1 MENYFWNTEEGG
13 RKKQVYVLVIYDII
27 KNKTRNKFAKVL
39 QGYGFRVQKSAF
51 EAIIDEKLFD
61 QLVKE
66 IPTLINSSEDTV
78 RVYKIRGV
86 GEVRLFGNSKAIKTE
101 ETIIL

>member
-27 KNKTRNKFAKVL
+27 KNKTRVKFVKAL

-51 EAIIDEKLFD
+51 EAIIDEKLFN
-61 QLVKE
+61 QLLKE
-66 IPTLINSSEDTV
+66 IPALINPDEDTV
-78 RVYKIRGV
+78 RVYKIRGI
-86 GEVRLFGNSKAIKTE
+86 GEVRLFGNSEVIKAE
-101 ETIIL
+101 ETTIL

>member
-1 MENYFWNTEEGG
+1 M
-13 RKKQVYVLVIYDII
+13 
-27 KNKTRNKFAKVL
+27 L

-86 GEVRLFGNSKAIKTE
+86 GEVRLFGNSKAIKVE
-101 ETIIL
+101 ETVIL

>member
-27 KNKTRNKFAKVL
+27 KTKTRTKFAKTL

-51 EAIIDEKLFD
+51 EAIIDERLYN
-61 QLVKE
+61 QLIKE
-66 IPTLINSSEDTV
+66 IPTLINPEEDKV

-86 GEVRLFGNSKAIKTE
+86 GEVKLLGNSKAIKAE
-101 ETIIL
+101 ETIIM

>member
-13 RKKQVYVLVIYDII
+13 RKKQVYVLVIYDI
-27 KNKTRNKFAKVL
+27 NKTKTRTKFAKTL

-51 EAIIDEKLFD
+51 EAIIDERLYN
-61 QLVKE
+61 QLIKE
-66 IPTLINSSEDTV
+66 IPTLINPEEDTV

-86 GEVRLFGNSKAIKTE
+86 GEVKLFGNSKAIKAE
-101 ETIIL
+101 ETIIM

>member
-1 MENYFWNTEEGG
+1 M
-13 RKKQVYVLVIYDII
+13 
-27 KNKTRNKFAKVL
+27 
-39 QGYGFRVQKSAF
+39 QKSAF

-86 GEVRLFGNSKAIKTE
+86 GEVRLFGNSKAIKVE
-101 ETIIL
+101 ETVIL